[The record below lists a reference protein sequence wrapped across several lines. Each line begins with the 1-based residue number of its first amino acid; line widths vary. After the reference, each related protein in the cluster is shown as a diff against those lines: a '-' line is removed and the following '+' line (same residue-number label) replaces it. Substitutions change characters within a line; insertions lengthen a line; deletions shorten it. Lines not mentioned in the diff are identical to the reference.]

1 MDGTISFASLIP
13 LVAVLFGALVS
24 ALLGMLLSG
33 QRGIQDH
40 LQKLNGRVGEHI
52 ENKDLHYA
60 FMARTDERLN
70 ALLKTVEIAH
80 ARIDMMKGRGCPT
93 G

>member
-1 MDGTISFASLIP
+1 
-13 LVAVLFGALVS
+13 
-24 ALLGMLLSG
+24 MLLSG
-33 QRGIQDH
+33 QKGISAH
-40 LQKLNGRVGEHI
+40 LEKLNGRVGQHV

-80 ARIDMMKGRGCPT
+80 ERIDTMKGRG
-93 G
+93 